1 MKLRLAFAAT
11 LISTAALAQSP
22 PAAAPAPATFPVAVT
37 SQDTA
42 NIRQI
47 CDFARTSGTV
57 NLETAGALA
66 QYCLALISRIANA
79 EADHKK
85 AAEAATPAETK
96 PPEEPKK

>member
-1 MKLRLAFAAT
+1 MKRSTIATIAAVYALAAAYGV
-11 LISTAALAQSP
+11 AAGLAQSP
-22 PAAAPAPATFPVAVT
+22 PAAPATFPVAVT
-37 SQDTA
+37 GQDTA

-47 CDFARTSGTV
+47 CDFARTSSAV

-66 QYCLALISRIANA
+66 QYCLTLISRIANA

-85 AAEAATPAETK
+85 AAEAAK